1 MIQKMR
7 KYQKDLRYINL
18 FIEITNLINIQHY
31 LLNIS
36 KMKLK
41 LNFVTKVPKVARDNE
56 VILINNKNIKVRG
69 LKFLSKSIFTNKLFL
84 EKKFLVQ
91 NTKDKNY
98 TFVNCI
104 KSKTSLDYEK
114 LGSSLY
120 IFLKSKKI

>member
-1 MIQKMR
+1 
-7 KYQKDLRYINL
+7 
-18 FIEITNLINIQHY
+18 
-31 LLNIS
+31 
-36 KMKLK
+36 MKLK

-98 TFVNCI
+98 TFVNCM

-114 LGSSLY
+114 LGSSP
-120 IFLKSKKI
+120 